1 MSLGTVAITGATGFI
16 GGHVI
21 AALAARGWRQRLLIR
36 RMSPLMPMA
45 AGTEIVL
52 GGLDDN
58 QALARLVDGVDA
70 VVHLAGAIK
79 ALRRE
84 TFVAVN
90 RDGTARLLAA
100 CRSQERLRAV
110 LVLSSLAAREPAL
123 SPYAASKHAA
133 EIVLRDA
140 GSGMPWVALRAPAV
154 YGPGDRE
161 TLAFF
166 RMVRHGLAV
175 VAGSGAGR
183 LSLIHATDLA
193 AAIGDMLVRPPAP
206 DVYEIDDGSVTGYGL
221 DELAAIAGN
230 VLGRRPR
237 VVPLPRG
244 VMSAAAVLT
253 QLGARMIGAP
263 AILSHGKISEMWHS
277 DWVAHDRRLSTWLG
291 FRPRFDARSG
301 FADTISWYHS
311 HNWL

>member
-21 AALAARGWRQRLLIR
+21 AALAARGWQQRLLVR

-52 GGLDDN
+52 GGLDDSA
-58 QALARLVDGVDA
+58 ALARLVDGVDA

-79 ALRRE
+79 ALHQE

-100 CRSQERLRAV
+100 CRGEARLRAV

-133 EIVLRDA
+133 EVALREA
-140 GSGMPWVALRAPAV
+140 GLAMPWVALRAPAV

-166 RMVRHGLAV
+166 RMVRRGLAV
-175 VAGSGAGR
+175 VAASRAGR
-183 LSLIHATDLA
+183 LSLIHASDLA
-193 AAIGDMLVRPPAP
+193 AAIGDALARPPAP
-206 DVYEIDDGSVTGYGL
+206 DVYEIDDGSVSGYAL
-221 DELAAIAGN
+221 DELAGIAGG
-230 VLGRRPR
+230 VLGRQPR
-237 VVPLPRG
+237 VMPLPRG

-253 QLGARMIGAP
+253 QLGARMIGSP
-263 AILSHGKISEMWHS
+263 AILSRGKISELWHS
-277 DWVAHDRRLSTWLG
+277 DWVARDRRLSTWLG
-291 FRPRFDARSG
+291 LRPRFDARSG
-301 FADTISWYHS
+301 FADTISWYQR